1 MWRRVPCQH
10 QLNMGE
16 SGLSPRINFLCP
28 MCSAC
33 QVEKRDE
40 ASGGALLM
48 NNNNK
53 SDMMKM
59 MPGKGASGGGR
70 ADVRVLQSPQLKKR
84 RSGAGD
90 PNQYI
95 NGNG

>member
-1 MWRRVPCQH
+1 
-10 QLNMGE
+10 
-16 SGLSPRINFLCP
+16 

-53 SDMMKM
+53 SDMMMMM

-70 ADVRVLQSPQLKKR
+70 ADVRVLQSPQLKKKG
-84 RSGAGD
+84 GAGRAIRTNILTATVEIG
-90 PNQYI
+90 P
-95 NGNG
+95 